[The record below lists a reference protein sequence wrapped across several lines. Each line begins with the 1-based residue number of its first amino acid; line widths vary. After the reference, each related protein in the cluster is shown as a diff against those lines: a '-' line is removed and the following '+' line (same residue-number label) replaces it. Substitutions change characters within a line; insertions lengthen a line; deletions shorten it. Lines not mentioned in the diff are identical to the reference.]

1 MIKPFNPPLTNEYLR
16 GLFKSNFELANQ
28 AIELARFYIRS
39 GREVNLT
46 KLLDEI
52 KRNPQKEYIDELRK
66 IQSSED

>member
-1 MIKPFNPPLTNEYLR
+1 MPPLSKHPLTNEYMR

-28 AIELARFYIRS
+28 IIELARFYIRS

-52 KRNPQKEYIDELRK
+52 KRNPQKDYIEVLR
-66 IQSSED
+66 QLDSEE

>member
-1 MIKPFNPPLTNEYLR
+1 MIKVFKLPLTNEYLR

-28 AIELARFYIRS
+28 VIELARFYIRS

-52 KRNPQKEYIDELRK
+52 KHNPHKEYIDDLRHM
-66 IQSSED
+66 QNSEE